1 MKRLVFCFDGTWN
14 KLDAQYPTNVVL
26 TAESV
31 LPLTRENVA
40 QVIFYDEG
48 VGTSKFESLSGGMFG
63 AGLVRNMADG
73 YRFLIFNYSPGD
85 EVYVFGFSRGAYT
98 ARSFVGLLRTSGI
111 LLRGYASKVN
121 EAIEL
126 YRRRDITPE
135 FNEEVLCFRRDNS
148 PDICVT
154 PDEQQWREKLGIP
167 SQTTPRLQVRYLGV
181 WDTVGALGI
190 PSRFAI
196 AGPLDKKFEFHD
208 TSLSAF
214 VLSARHAVAIDERR
228 KDFVPTLWDNTDA
241 LNEERGI
248 DPTAPDAPYQQRWFP
263 GVHSSVGGGGE
274 RRGLSDQSLDW
285 ILDGALSA
293 GLVLDPQSSSRIFE
307 LKPDYTEYIENSTE
321 QSLYYR
327 IANKIAAAD
336 RLPGPGTIH
345 EVSTSARRRWLED
358 PKNLKGNTKYRP
370 PTLDRVKG
378 ELDKLNPADFGLG
391 EVADSNARY
400 TMYQVRRGDTLR
412 GIAKDLLGSADE
424 ADRIFKANLN
434 KLDSPDRIYPGQM
447 LRIPKEAD
455 LTTKAP

>member
-1 MKRLVFCFDGTWN
+1 M
-14 KLDAQYPTNVVL
+14 
-26 TAESV
+26 
-31 LPLTRENVA
+31 
-40 QVIFYDEG
+40 
-48 VGTSKFESLSGGMFG
+48 
-63 AGLVRNMADG
+63 
-73 YRFLIFNYSPGD
+73 
-85 EVYVFGFSRGAYT
+85 
-98 ARSFVGLLRTSGI
+98 
-111 LLRGYASKVN
+111 
-121 EAIEL
+121 
-126 YRRRDITPE
+126 
-135 FNEEVLCFRRDNS
+135 
-148 PDICVT
+148 
-154 PDEQQWREKLGIP
+154 
-167 SQTTPRLQVRYLGV
+167 
-181 WDTVGALGI
+181 
-190 PSRFAI
+190 
-196 AGPLDKKFEFHD
+196 
-208 TSLSAF
+208 
-214 VLSARHAVAIDERR
+214 
-228 KDFVPTLWDNTDA
+228 
-241 LNEERGI
+241 
-248 DPTAPDAPYQQRWFP
+248 
-263 GVHSSVGGGGE
+263 
-274 RRGLSDQSLDW
+274 
-285 ILDGALSA
+285 
-293 GLVLDPQSSSRIFE
+293 FE